1 MKPVYNYAYFLDEAG
16 AMKEASDYYR
26 RALKLSGGKGELAE
40 KAKTRLKEY
49 EKLREKLLSDPA
61 PAPPSSPPTERG
73 R

>member
-40 KAKTRLKEY
+40 KAKTRLTEY